1 MLVTGQTVVE
11 TGTVEV
17 TTTVDEA
24 GQSVTVGPH
33 LVMVLVVVVKMVEV
47 VHWVVVLDGG
57 GGWVVGTSV
66 LVTGQTVVDTGMVE
80 VTVTVDEAGQSVT
93 VGAHLVMV

>member
-17 TTTVDEA
+17 TMTVDEA

-33 LVMVLVVVVKMVEV
+33 LVMVLVVVVKMVDV
-47 VHWVVVLDGG
+47 VHWVVVLDAGG
-57 GGWVVGTSV
+57 CVVGTSV